1 MLYNIVDT
9 RDIAECA
16 RLSAESS
23 VSKNGSRYLM
33 VSCAPPLPPS
43 ACLSVT
49 PHFLSLRR
57 TRGTGELHVPEIQ
70 SILQGIYTGCDVAGP
85 EEGKSR
91 GALADTKAARE
102 ELGMDFHSVE
112 DTLRATIDSTIGAHE
127 RFWRA
132 VLTGLRFHSGGVLF
146 VAELGFIQPNGPI
159 HHRLFRWHDRLQP
172 LLVDSLPKL

>member
-1 MLYNIVDT
+1 MRPSPTPLCV
-9 RDIAECA
+9 RVCH
-16 RLSAESS
+16 SS
-23 VSKNGSRYLM
+23 
-33 VSCAPPLPPS
+33 
-43 ACLSVT
+43 LSVAI
-49 PHFLSLRR
+49 FGRS

-112 DTLRATIDSTIGAHE
+112 DTLRATIDSTIGAHS
-127 RFWRA
+127 A
-132 VLTGLRFHSGGVLF
+132 CGGLFSPGCVFTAVLF

>member
-112 DTLRATIDSTIGAHE
+112 DTLRATIDSTIGAHSACGGL
-127 RFWRA
+127 FSPGCVFTA
-132 VLTGLRFHSGGVLF
+132 VALF